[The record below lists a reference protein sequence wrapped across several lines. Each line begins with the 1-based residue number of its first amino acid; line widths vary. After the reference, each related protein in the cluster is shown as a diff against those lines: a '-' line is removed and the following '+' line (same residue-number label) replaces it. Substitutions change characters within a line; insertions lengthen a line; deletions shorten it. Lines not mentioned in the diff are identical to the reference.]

1 VVDSSPFS
9 HSQCQHLVP
18 GLQGAPPA
26 ATVVSELRF
35 NLPTSSKVMTPRS
48 EEALKRSSFFHRPR
62 HSRHNSAISEPRTGG
77 IEGVRESFD
86 RMDLSLGQEFAGG
99 GFGGR
104 EAKLGKLIIED
115 EGLKMVD
122 LLVATNIALWW
133 RAYEK
138 RDIRVKTDRGS
149 SF

>member
-1 VVDSSPFS
+1 MKLTGE
-9 HSQCQHLVP
+9 QCQHLVP
-18 GLQGAPPA
+18 GLQGALPTA
-26 ATVVSELRF
+26 VFVSELRF
-35 NLPTSSKVMTPRS
+35 NLPSSSKATTPRGDES
-48 EEALKRSSFFHRPR
+48 SKKSSFFHRPR
-62 HSRHNSAISEPRTGG
+62 HSRNSSTVSVSRT
-77 IEGVRESFD
+77 EDVRNSFD

-104 EAKLGKLIIED
+104 QAKLGKLIIED

-122 LLVATNIALWW
+122 LLVATNVALWW

-138 RDIRVKTDRGS
+138 RDIRVKTDRGG